1 MTMPAAPKAEQIFEL
16 RYSYEDAPTLR
27 RFSESSKRNRMI
39 VGPFGSG
46 KSSACVMDLYQKS
59 CAQAP
64 DAYGVRRTRWAV
76 VRNTYPQ
83 LKDTTIRTFRDWF
96 PEHIFGEYRAN
107 PTPDYNLYQQLRDG
121 TRVEAE
127 FLFRALDNPNH
138 VRNLLSLEVTGA
150 WFNEAREIPKSLIDH
165 MDGRINRYPSRKDG
179 GATWA
184 GMIFDTNPCDTDH
197 WIYRLYV
204 EKLPNDPALQEYY
217 ELFHQPSGRSAQA
230 ENLRWLAPGYYQQIA
245 VGKDADWVKVYV
257 DGQFGYVRD
266 GKPVYTNYLDSK
278 HCAPQ
283 ALKAFRGVP
292 IVLGWD
298 FGLTPACA
306 FVQLTPK
313 GQLNT
318 IAELCASEMGA
329 RRFAR
334 DVVKPHVLANYPGIP
349 IISAG
354 DPAGVRREDSDET
367 RSAFAEVREAGFSI
381 RPAKTNAF
389 EARFSAVDHY
399 LTKVV
404 EGKPAFQLSPNCV
417 TLRKGFNGQYKLRR
431 MQLIGQ
437 ERYVDKPEKNQVSH
451 IHDALQYAC
460 LWLESGIQFQTQMF
474 HQQRFTHQAPPQP
487 GAFT

>member
-1 MTMPAAPKAEQIFEL
+1 
-16 RYSYEDAPTLR
+16 
-27 RFSESSKRNRMI
+27 
-39 VGPFGSG
+39 
-46 KSSACVMDLYQKS
+46 MDLYQKA
-59 CAQAP
+59 CQQAP
-64 DAYGVRRTRWAV
+64 DSYGVRRTRWAV

-83 LKDTTIRTFRDWF
+83 LKDTTIRTFRDWL
-96 PEHIFGEYRAN
+96 PEHVFRRVPSQSDTRLHLTIRL
-107 PTPDYNLYQQLRDG
+107 PDG

-150 WFNEAREIPKSLIDH
+150 WFNEAREIPRSLIDH
-165 MDGRINRYPSRKDG
+165 MDGRINRYPSMKDG

-197 WIYRLYV
+197 WIYKLFV
-204 EKLPNDPALQEYY
+204 EKLPNDPSLQEYF
-217 ELFHQPSGRSAQA
+217 ELFHQPSGRGPLA

-245 VGKDADWVKVYV
+245 IGKDSDWIKVYV

-278 HCAPQ
+278 HCA
-283 ALKAFRGVP
+283 AEIIKAFRGIP

-313 GQLNT
+313 GKLNT
-318 IAELCASEMGA
+318 IAELCAREMGA

-334 DVVKPHVLANYPGIP
+334 DVVKPHILANYAGIP

-367 RSAFAEVREAGFSI
+367 RSAFWEVREAGFSI

-389 EARFSAVDHY
+389 EARYSAVDHY
-399 LTKVV
+399 LSREV

-417 TLRKGFNGQYKLRR
+417 MLRKGFNGEYKLRR
-431 MQLIGQ
+431 MQIVGQ
-437 ERYVDKPEKNQVSH
+437 ERYVDKPEKNPVSH

-474 HQQRFTHQAPPQP
+474 HQQVFPKPVPPAP
-487 GAFT
+487 GACT